1 MNHKGS
7 FFDMLYIAV
16 FVFVCAIVFTV
27 GWIVYSRIN
36 TQWQTKGTELGTD
49 SLQIMQTATNRYVN
63 LYDGLFLVI
72 FVGLYVGSLIL
83 AYNVDIN
90 PIFFFL
96 SLFIMGIIVVITAV
110 LGNAWY
116 KYANMTELSS
126 YIDDFTIIPYVM
138 GNYVKIL
145 VVMAFGLAG
154 VMYAKTQQ

>member
-1 MNHKGS
+1 
-7 FFDMLYIAV
+7 MLYIAV